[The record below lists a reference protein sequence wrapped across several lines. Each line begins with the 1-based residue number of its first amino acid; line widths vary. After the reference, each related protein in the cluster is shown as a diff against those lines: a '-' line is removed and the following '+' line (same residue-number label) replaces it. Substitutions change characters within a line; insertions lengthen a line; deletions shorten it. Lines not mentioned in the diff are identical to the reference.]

1 MIQSQISGY
10 WNDKFVSCLSKR
22 KNPREKEVRKP
33 GGAVNV
39 AMI

>member
-1 MIQSQISGY
+1 MNKIYPI
-10 WNDKFVSCLSKR
+10 SKR

-39 AMI
+39 TMI